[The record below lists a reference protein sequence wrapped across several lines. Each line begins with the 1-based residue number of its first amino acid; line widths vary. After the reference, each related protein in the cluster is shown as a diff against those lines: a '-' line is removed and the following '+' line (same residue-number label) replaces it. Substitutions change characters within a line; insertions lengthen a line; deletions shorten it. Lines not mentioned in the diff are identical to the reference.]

1 MHASLIW
8 VQRVTESLYLLDWSG
23 FIHRLQYLDLYYS
36 MSHICFLCGIWK
48 GLFLKREGS
57 RSLRLQHLTCQV
69 SVSCQTSTSQCYLQP
84 NSCCCFH
91 DVLACLLF
99 VWWSALIFLT
109 ERIFSFS
116 LTICP
121 WLHHQRQC
129 WKWSLLLQSCNNNTT
144 LTRKLRRLNVYYE
157 GLPSGFKSPQVRWI
171 ETRILLG
178 SGKAAW
184 NLYGFIK

>member
-109 ERIFSFS
+109 MELSTIKDFQLLTDNLPLTAPSATVLKMIPVAPKLQQQHDFDKKIKATKCLLCRITFRF
-116 LTICP
+116 
-121 WLHHQRQC
+121 
-129 WKWSLLLQSCNNNTT
+129 
-144 LTRKLRRLNVYYE
+144 
-157 GLPSGFKSPQVRWI
+157 QVA
-171 ETRILLG
+171 T
-178 SGKAAW
+178 S
-184 NLYGFIK
+184 

>member
-91 DVLACLLF
+91 DVLSCLLF

-109 ERIFSFS
+109 MELSTIKDFQL
-116 LTICP
+116 LTDNLPLTAPSATVLKMIP
-121 WLHHQRQC
+121 VAP
-129 WKWSLLLQSCNNNTT
+129 KLQ
-144 LTRKLRRLNVYYE
+144 
-157 GLPSGFKSPQVRWI
+157 Q
-171 ETRILLG
+171 
-178 SGKAAW
+178 
-184 NLYGFIK
+184 